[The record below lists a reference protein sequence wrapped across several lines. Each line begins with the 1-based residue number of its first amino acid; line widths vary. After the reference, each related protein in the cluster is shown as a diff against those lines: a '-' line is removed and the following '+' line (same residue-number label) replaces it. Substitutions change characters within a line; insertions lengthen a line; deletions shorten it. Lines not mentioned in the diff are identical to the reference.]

1 LKGLTFERFTLKGA
15 HDSPE
20 EVMSRVDDFV
30 RHAMGVDPITDA
42 MTATAT
48 HERPF
53 FRRAAQ
59 TLDALLGGAS
69 EKEIADRMGLSVHTV
84 HQYVKTVYRALGV
97 RSRAELM
104 ARCMRPR

>member
-1 LKGLTFERFTLKGA
+1 MVRATRGT

-20 EVMSRVDDFV
+20 EVMLRADDLV
-30 RHAMGVDPITDA
+30 RHATGVDPITAA
-42 MTATAT
+42 MTSTAT
-48 HERPF
+48 QERPLS
-53 FRRAAQ
+53 RRATQ

-104 ARCMRPR
+104 ARCLRPR